1 MDKHGDDCNCNDE
14 LGHDQVTITLEDDS
28 EIVCDIIAV
37 FPCKEK
43 EYIALL
49 PQDAGEDGEV
59 FLYEFVQNGE
69 EIELETIES
78 DEDFEAVSEAFDEF
92 LDSEEFDEMFGDD
105 DDEDEDD
112 ENEDDIEKE

>member
-1 MDKHGDDCNCNDE
+1 MDKHGDNCNCNDE
-14 LGHDQVTITLEDDS
+14 LDHDQVTITLEDDT

-59 FLYEFVQNGE
+59 FLYEFIQNGDD
-69 EIELETIES
+69 IELETIDDDAE
-78 DEDFEAVSEAFDEF
+78 FEAVSDAFDEF
-92 LDSEEFDEMFGDD
+92 LDSEEFEELYGDD
-105 DDEDEDD
+105 EEDE
-112 ENEDDIEKE
+112 EEEEE